1 MRTKFRNLPLQYKIT
16 SISLFLNMIVFAI
29 NLILLV
35 SINNMSG
42 RIDSVYRANLQLN
55 ELQLALNDVQ
65 ENMTEYLNVKTSD
78 ALEDYY
84 RSAQTYQN
92 LIEDLDGKI
101 TLKPFGRM
109 ERSIYNMSEKYI
121 EEAEQTIEAKRG
133 RNVEKYRQR
142 YEEASDLY
150 GYINTYINS
159 LNNEQ
164 FKENSV
170 NYREMINA
178 FRVFEMIGNV
188 ILFTVIISNAVL
200 ILRLTAAIIQ
210 PLKSLTG
217 MASEVSNG
225 NFDIEP
231 LPVYSEDE
239 IGVVTKTFNQMVVSI
254 QNYIV
259 RIRESVKV
267 EQQLKEKELM
277 MEAHLKDAQLKYLQA
292 QINPHFLFNTLNAGA
307 QLAMM
312 EGADKTYEY
321 VKIMAEF
328 FRYNV
333 KKGSETVT
341 IGEELE
347 LVDNYIYILNVR
359 FSGDIKYEKD
369 IDKKLLGVEMPSMI
383 LQPIVENCVNHG
395 IRDMLGE
402 GKIKISVYSIENTA
416 CIRVED
422 NGIGMSEETIQNLM
436 SGKPAEKDDKKSS
449 TGIGMDNVMARLKL
463 FVGSDDVMSI
473 ESEGEGKGS
482 KFTIY
487 LDMKEA

>member
-65 ENMTEYLNVKTSD
+65 ENMTEYLNIKTSD

-164 FKENSV
+164 FKENSE